1 MKRINITE
9 QQFQNVSQKISHH
22 RDITSDMKL
31 SGLKILARDSIT
43 KAFQLGE
50 KYGSLSLLD
59 LESRKDIL
67 EKLNEII
74 SRIDDMV

>member
-9 QQFQNVSQKISHH
+9 QQFQNVSQQLNKM
-22 RDITSDMKL
+22 RNDTSDLKL
-31 SGLKILARDSIT
+31 SGLKILARNSIT
-43 KAFQLGE
+43 KAFHLGE

-74 SRIDDMV
+74 SRIDDTV

>member
-9 QQFQNVSQKISHH
+9 QQFQNVSQRISHQ

-43 KAFQLGE
+43 KAFHLGE
-50 KYGSLSLLD
+50 KYGSLSLLE
-59 LESRKDIL
+59 LETRKDIL
-67 EKLNEII
+67 QKLNEII

>member
-9 QQFQNVSQKISHH
+9 QQFQNVSQKISHQ

-43 KAFQLGE
+43 KALQLGE

>member
-9 QQFQNVSQKISHH
+9 QQFQNVSQKISHQ

-31 SGLKILARDSIT
+31 SGLKILARNSIT
-43 KAFQLGE
+43 KAFHLGE
-50 KYGSLSLLD
+50 KYSSLSLLD
-59 LESRKDIL
+59 LESRNDIL

>member
-9 QQFQNVSQKISHH
+9 QQFQNVSQKISHQ
-22 RDITSDMKL
+22 RDVTSDIKL
-31 SGLKILARDSIT
+31 SGLKIFARDSIT
-43 KAFQLGE
+43 KAFHLGE

-67 EKLNEII
+67 QKLNEII
-74 SRIDDMV
+74 SCIDDTV

>member
-9 QQFQNVSQKISHH
+9 QQFQNVSQKINHQ
-22 RDITSDMKL
+22 RDVTSDMKL
-31 SGLKILARDSIT
+31 SGLKILARNSIT
-43 KAFQLGE
+43 KAFHLGE

-74 SRIDDMV
+74 SRIDDTV

>member
-9 QQFQNVSQKISHH
+9 QQFQNVSQRISHQ
-22 RDITSDMKL
+22 RDITSDIKL

-43 KAFQLGE
+43 KAFHLGE

-59 LESRKDIL
+59 LETRKDIL
-67 EKLNEII
+67 QKLNEII

>member
-9 QQFQNVSQKISHH
+9 QQFQNVSQKISNQ
-22 RDITSDMKL
+22 RNVTSDMKL
-31 SGLKILARDSIT
+31 SSLKILARNSIT
-43 KAFQLGE
+43 KAFHLGE

-74 SRIDDMV
+74 SRIDDTV